1 MARDLLLGNTNR
13 NWSRDWSCGSMLL
26 PASQE
31 KRLFNKIDDVR
42 YDMRR
47 VGNKVAMG
55 VFALSAAFGLLALS
69 SIYRTSQSCDP
80 RRGTQP

>member
-1 MARDLLLGNTNR
+1 MAHDLLLGKTNR
-13 NWSRDWSCGSMLL
+13 NWNRDWSCGSVLL

-69 SIYRTSQSCDP
+69 GIYRTSQACSP
-80 RRGTQP
+80 RRGTSP